1 MKRTYRTRAMITACS
16 LALAT
21 ASGFVM
27 AQSSGASSTSGN
39 AQRSAASDDA
49 QDAVT
54 HVNKAVDV
62 VHKMETDPAMKKML
76 QQAKGVFIV
85 PEYTRAAFGVGGQ
98 GGGGVL
104 LVKRGGNWSNPAFYD
119 IGGISAGLQAGV
131 ERGAIAMVLNNDK
144 AVSGFMK
151 DNKFSLN
158 ADAGLTVVNWSKK
171 AQGSA
176 GRGDVVVWADTEGLF
191 GDLAVSVTDI
201 HYDQKE
207 TGAYYQ
213 KQVAAREVVAG
224 KVANPHADAL
234 KQALAS
240 SAGGTATGASGSG
253 GTSSSGGNK

>member
-1 MKRTYRTRAMITACS
+1 
-16 LALAT
+16 LALAV
-21 ASGFVM
+21 ASGFAV
-27 AQSSGASSTSGN
+27 AQSSSTTGTSGN
-39 AQRSAASDDA
+39 AQRSAGGEA

-54 HVNKAVDV
+54 HVNKAVNV
-62 VHKMETDPAMKKML
+62 VHKMESDPAMKKVL

-85 PEYTRAAFGVGGQ
+85 PNYTRAAFGVGGQ

-119 IGGISAGLQAGV
+119 IGGISAGVQAGV
-131 ERGAIAMVLNNDK
+131 ETGAIAMVLNNDK

-224 KVANPHADAL
+224 KVTNPHADAL

-240 SAGGTATGASGSG
+240 AGTGSATGSSGSG
-253 GTSSSGGNK
+253 GTSSGGSGSTSGSGGNK